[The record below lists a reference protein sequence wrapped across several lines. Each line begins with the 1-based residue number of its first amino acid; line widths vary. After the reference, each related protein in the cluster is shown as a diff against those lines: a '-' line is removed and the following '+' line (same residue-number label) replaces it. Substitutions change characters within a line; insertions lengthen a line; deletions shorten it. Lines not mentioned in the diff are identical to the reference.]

1 MSVTGY
7 VLAGGKSSRFGSDK
21 ARAELEGVPLLVR
34 VADVFRLICDDVFA
48 VADVPGKYADLNVPT
63 IADLRPGRGPIA
75 GLETALAHR
84 LQHRGPGW
92 TLLAS
97 CDLAGLKV
105 EWTKTVLKHATTLD
119 ADSSANA
126 VAFRRDFWQPF
137 PAAFHT
143 DLLPI
148 ATKQLDAGIA
158 SFQSLLSHSEA
169 MAIALPLPDDWPG
182 IVQVN
187 TPADLEALRDADR

>member
-7 VLAGGKSSRFGSDK
+7 ILAGGKSSRFGSDK

-48 VADVPGKYADLNVPT
+48 VADVPGKYADVNVPT

-92 TLLAS
+92 ILLAS
-97 CDLAGLKV
+97 CDLAGLKI
-105 EWTKTVLKHATTLD
+105 EWTKAVLKHATTLD
-119 ADSSANA
+119 ESSSIKAI
-126 VAFRRDFWQPF
+126 AFRSEFWQPF

-143 DLLPI
+143 DLLPF
-148 ATKQLDAGIA
+148 ATRQLDAGHA
-158 SFQSLLSHSEA
+158 SFQALLSDSEA
-169 MAIALPLPDDWPG
+169 RAIALPLPADWPG

-187 TPADLEALRDADR
+187 TPADLGAFR

>member
-7 VLAGGKSSRFGSDK
+7 ILAGGKSSRFGSDK
-21 ARAELEGVPLLVR
+21 ARAELERVPLLVG
-34 VADVFRLICDDVFA
+34 VADVFRLNCDDVFA
-48 VADVPGKYADLNVPT
+48 VADLPGKYADLKVPT

-84 LQHRGPGW
+84 LSHRGPGW
-92 TLLAS
+92 ILLAS
-97 CDLAGLKV
+97 CDLAGLKI
-105 EWTKTVLKHATTLD
+105 EWSKSVLKHATTLD
-119 ADSSANA
+119 AGSSAKA
-126 VAFRRDFWQPF
+126 VAFRSDFWQPF

-148 ATKQLDAGIA
+148 ATKQLVTGKA

-169 MAIALPLPDDWPG
+169 MAIALPLPNDWPA

-187 TPADLEALRDADR
+187 TPSDLDSFR